1 MSLFSKGT
9 LLYALVTLAT
19 LAAALLGAG
28 FVDGT

>member
-9 LLYALVTLAT
+9 LLYALVTVAS
-19 LAAALLGAG
+19 LAAALVGGG